1 MVTMVLLT
9 VYMRAPARVCAYIA
23 VNESIV
29 TIVTGRPAAVAGGPA
44 ENPVDPY
51 WKTRSILNGI
61 PGRSLIGDGP
71 SRAPA
76 RARAPA
82 RVRVCA
88 CARVRARACARV
100 RARACARVRARA
112 CACPGPR
119 ARRYQGTLG
128 PGRALGSPGVSF
140 GPLGLST

>member
-1 MVTMVLLT
+1 
-9 VYMRAPARVCAYIA
+9 
-23 VNESIV
+23 
-29 TIVTGRPAAVAGGPA
+29 VAGGPA

-100 RARACARVRARA
+100 RVCACARVRVCACAGPRVCGPARVRARA
-112 CACPGPR
+112 CARVPRAPR